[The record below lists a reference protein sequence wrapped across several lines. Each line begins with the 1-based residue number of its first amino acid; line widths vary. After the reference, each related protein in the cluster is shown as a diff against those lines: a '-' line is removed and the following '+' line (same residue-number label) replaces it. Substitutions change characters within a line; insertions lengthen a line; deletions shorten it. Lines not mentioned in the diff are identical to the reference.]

1 MAQLIAHWLD
11 GLGLGKYIT
20 AFAENDIDFRAL
32 PHLTEEDL
40 KSLGFSLGHRR
51 ILLAAIADLPSG
63 DLEET
68 VGKPTEPSTPFA
80 QIAERRQL
88 TVLFS
93 DLVGSTELAQGLD
106 PEDLRELIRLYQDAV
121 AGVVA
126 RYSGYV
132 ANFVGDGIVA
142 YFGWPRAD
150 EDQAVQAVRA
160 GLAVVAAVRSL
171 TVECAPKLHARVGVA
186 SGQVVVGDLESAGV
200 TQAGVISGETPNLAA
215 RIQTA
220 AGEDQVVIAGLTRQ
234 LIGATFDL
242 DKLGDKPLKGIA
254 EPVPLWRVLR
264 ERSLQTRFE
273 ARAGELTAFVGRD
286 QEVALLLERWQRAVA
301 GEGQLVLLSGEAGIG
316 KSRIVQTLRK
326 QLAETPH
333 RRVRLQCSPYH
344 TASALHP
351 LITHLEHA
359 AGFEVNDP
367 IDRRLDK
374 LEALLRQ
381 GTNEIA
387 SIAPLVAELLL
398 LPAAERYGPIQLTP
412 EQRKERTLNALIE
425 QALGVA
431 AHEPVLLVLED
442 AHWIDPTTR
451 ELIGQT
457 IDRIAGHPVLLLVTH
472 RPEFD
477 SEWPRHPNATVL
489 TVNRLSK
496 HQGANFV
503 RAVPGGE
510 SLPHNVVADIVGRT
524 DGVPLYIEEMTRSI
538 VEAGTSSSST
548 QIPETLQGSLLAR
561 LDRLGVDAKEIAQIA
576 ATIGREFDRSL
587 LCMIADKPEKEV
599 GAALQRLAAS
609 QIVLPGGSLR
619 GGGFLFRHALIQ
631 EAAYQSL
638 LLSRRRQYHKRIA
651 EILDSRFPEIATAQP
666 ELIAQHY
673 TASGL
678 PECAIPYWLAA
689 ARRALERYA
698 NLEAIAH
705 AQRGLEQSS
714 TVSAD
719 LKTTELMDLTL
730 ALGYAQRRA
739 SQLAEAMATFDRA
752 AGIAR
757 KQNSPKHLARAAI
770 GYEDAEFFLGMPGLS
785 SRPLLEEA
793 LSAVR
798 GHEAIEECQVICR
811 LSRVY
816 FANSQFQLAN
826 ETAQKAM
833 AMARHLK
840 DKESLFDALVTLLM
854 TNLGAPVEERELRQR
869 REALDEKLSIAEES
883 SDPEKLFRALSMRV
897 ASFAEL
903 GDRAAMDTS
912 LAQLAAMS
920 DHPQAQFPVSRWV
933 IACQRAMLAIMRG
946 EFSAAEAS
954 AEAALVAGQ
963 GVQEQNAA
971 GVYGVQMFT
980 IRREQGRLA
989 EVAPLL
995 KRFVDNNPGEMVWRP
1010 GLTVMASDLGYFDMA
1025 KHNFD
1030 AIAEADFRLPM
1041 DAKRSATLSYLAEA
1055 CVALGDMR
1063 RAETLYALLFPYR
1076 KVNITIGIGTI
1087 CCGAAARFLGMLATL
1102 MEDSEVAQEHF
1113 EAAIAMD
1120 SEMHAW
1126 PWLAH
1131 AQHDYAT
1138 MLRRRGRQSDLVH
1151 MGHLRSEALATA
1163 TRLGMV
1169 ALQGRLR
1176 SELN

>member
-1 MAQLIAHWLD
+1 MAQLIDNWLV
-11 GLGLGKYIT
+11 GLGLGKYVT
-20 AFAENDIDFRAL
+20 VFAENDIDFRAL
-32 PHLTEEDL
+32 RHLTEKDL
-40 KSLGFSLGHRR
+40 ESLGLSLGHRK
-51 ILLAAIADLPSG
+51 ILLAAIADLPTG
-63 DLEET
+63 VFEET
-68 VGKPTEPSTPFA
+68 AGKPTEPSAPPA

-126 RYSGYV
+126 RYGGYV

-160 GLAVVAAVRSL
+160 GLAVVAAVRL
-171 TVECAPKLHARVGVA
+171 LKVERAPELHARVGIA

-234 LIGATFDL
+234 LIGAAFDL
-242 DKLGDKPLKGIA
+242 DKLGDRPLKGIA

-273 ARAGELTAFVGRD
+273 ARASELTAFVGRD

-316 KSRIVQTLRK
+316 KSRIVQTLRE
-326 QLAETPH
+326 QLAETTH
-333 RRVRLQCSPYH
+333 RRMRLQCSPYH

-351 LITHLEHA
+351 LIAHLEHA
-359 AGFEVNDP
+359 AGFETNDP

-374 LEALLRQ
+374 LEALLRW
-381 GTNEIA
+381 GTNDIA
-387 SIAPLVAELLL
+387 SVAPLVAELLS
-398 LPAAERYGPIQLTP
+398 LPAAERYGSLQLTP
-412 EQRKERTLNALIE
+412 EQRKERTLNALTE
-425 QALGVA
+425 QVLGVA
-431 AHEPVLLVLED
+431 AHQPVLMVLED

-451 ELIGQT
+451 ELIGQM

-472 RPEFD
+472 RQEFE
-477 SEWPRHPNATVL
+477 SEWTRHPNATVL

-496 HQGANFV
+496 RQGASFV

-510 SLPHNVVADIVGRT
+510 SLPDTVVADIVGRT

-538 VEAGTSSSST
+538 AEAGTSSTST

-561 LDRLGVDAKEIAQIA
+561 LDRLGVDAKEIAQVA

-599 GAALQRLAAS
+599 AAALDRLSAS

-638 LLSRRRQYHKRIA
+638 LLSRRRQYHKKIA
-651 EILDSRFPEIATAQP
+651 EFLDRSFPEIASSQP
-666 ELIAQHY
+666 ELVAQHY
-673 TASGL
+673 TVSEL
-678 PECAIPYWLAA
+678 PERAVPHWLAA
-689 ARRALERYA
+689 ARRAAERYA

-705 AQRGLEQSS
+705 AQRGLEQS
-714 TVSAD
+714 AALCD
-719 LKTTELMDLTL
+719 DPGKAELTIELTL
-730 ALGYAQRRA
+730 ILGHAQRRD
-739 SQLAEAMATFDRA
+739 SQLPEAMTTFESA
-752 AGIAR
+752 AAMAR
-757 KQNSPKHLARAAI
+757 KQNSPKHLARAAL
-770 GYEDAEFFLGMPGLS
+770 GYEEAEFFLGTPGVS
-785 SRPLLEEA
+785 SGPLLEEA
-793 LSAVR
+793 LSVVR
-798 GHEAIEECQVICR
+798 PHEVVERCQVLCR

-816 FANSQFQLAN
+816 FANSRFELAG
-826 ETAQKAM
+826 ETARAAM
-833 AMARHLK
+833 AMARHLN
-840 DKESLFDALVTLLM
+840 DKESLFDALTTLLM
-854 TNLGAPVEERELRQR
+854 PSALSVHVEEGELRQR
-869 REALDEKLSIAEES
+869 RGALDESLSVAEELG
-883 SDPEKLFRALSMRV
+883 DPEKLFRALSMRV

-903 GDRAAMDTS
+903 GDRAAVDAS
-912 LAQLAAMS
+912 FAQFAGMS
-920 DHPQAQFPVSRWV
+920 DQARFPIFRWV
-933 IACQRAMLAIMRG
+933 LASQRAMLAILEG
-946 EFSAAEAS
+946 EFTAAEAY
-954 AEAALVAGQ
+954 AEAALDAGQ
-963 GVQEQNAA
+963 NVQGQNAA

-980 IRREQGRLA
+980 LRREQGRLA

-995 KRFVDNNPGEMVWRP
+995 KRFVDNNPGETVWRP
-1010 GLTVMASDLGYFDMA
+1010 GLTVVASDLGYFDMA
-1025 KHNFD
+1025 KHNFEE
-1030 AIAEADFRLPM
+1030 IAEADFRLPM

-1055 CVALGDMR
+1055 CVALGDER
-1063 RAETLYALLFPYR
+1063 RAETLYKLLFPYR
-1076 KVNITIGIGTI
+1076 RANITIGIGTI
-1087 CCGAAARFLGMLATL
+1087 CCGAAARFLGMLASL
-1102 MEDSEVAQEHF
+1102 MEDWEVAEEHF
-1113 EAAIAMD
+1113 EAATAMD
-1120 SEMHAW
+1120 TVMRAW

-1131 AQHDYAT
+1131 ARHDFAT
-1138 MLRRRGRQSDLVH
+1138 MLRRRGRHSDLAH
-1151 MGHLRSEALATA
+1151 IEHLRSEALATA
-1163 TRLGMV
+1163 TKLGMV
-1169 ALQGRLR
+1169 ALQGKLR
-1176 SELN
+1176 SELH